1 MLKRR
6 GALKKN
12 FMIKIILALSF
23 IVNGILLITITGIM
37 PFLLFATLLVIA
49 GLSWYITMLLK
60 RIADIN
66 EDVNELFD
74 SLEGFSDHLE
84 KLSQMTM
91 FYGDE
96 TLQGMIVHSQE
107 IMEKIYDYQLKYEL
121 DSEFDEEQEGD
132 SDEEE
137 FYGPPP
143 EEE

>member
-1 MLKRR
+1 
-6 GALKKN
+6 
-12 FMIKIILALSF
+12 MIKIILALSF

>member
-1 MLKRR
+1 
-6 GALKKN
+6 
-12 FMIKIILALSF
+12 
-23 IVNGILLITITGIM
+23 M
-37 PFLLFATLLVIA
+37 PFLLFTASLVMA
-49 GLSWYITMLLK
+49 GLSWYIIMLLK
-60 RIADIN
+60 RIEEVN

-74 SLEGFSDHLE
+74 SLEGFSEHLDG
-84 KLSQMTM
+84 LSQMKM

-107 IMEKIYDYQLKYEL
+107 IMEKIYDYQQKYEL

>member
-1 MLKRR
+1 
-6 GALKKN
+6 
-12 FMIKIILALSF
+12 MIKIILALSF

-37 PFLLFATLLVIA
+37 PFLLFATTLIIA

-66 EDVNELFD
+66 DDVNELFD
-74 SLEGFSDHLE
+74 NLEAFSEHLE
-84 KLSQMTM
+84 SLSQMTM

-121 DSEFDEEQEGD
+121 DSEFDEEQQDD

-137 FYGPPP
+137 FYGPAP

>member
-1 MLKRR
+1 
-6 GALKKN
+6 
-12 FMIKIILALSF
+12 MIKIILALSF
-23 IVNGILLITITGIM
+23 IVNGILLITITGVM
-37 PFLLFATLLVIA
+37 PFLLFATLLIIA

-74 SLEGFSDHLE
+74 SLEGFSEHLDS
-84 KLSQMTM
+84 LSQMKM

-107 IMEKIYDYQLKYEL
+107 IMEKIYDYQQKYEL

>member
-1 MLKRR
+1 
-6 GALKKN
+6 
-12 FMIKIILALSF
+12 MIKIILALSF

-37 PFLLFATLLVIA
+37 PFLLFATLLVIV

-107 IMEKIYDYQLKYEL
+107 IMEKIYDYQLKYKL
-121 DSEFDEEQEGD
+121 DSEFDEEQEGE

-137 FYGPPP
+137 FYDSQ

>member
-1 MLKRR
+1 
-6 GALKKN
+6 
-12 FMIKIILALSF
+12 MIRIILALSF
-23 IVNGILLITITGIM
+23 IINGILLMTIAGVM
-37 PFLLFATLLVIA
+37 PFLLFTAALVVA
-49 GLSWYITMLLK
+49 GLVWYIIMLLR
-60 RIADIN
+60 RISSIN
-66 EDVNELFD
+66 EDVNDIFD
-74 SLEGFSDHLE
+74 YLEGFSEHLE
-84 KLSQMTM
+84 SLSQMSM

>member
-1 MLKRR
+1 
-6 GALKKN
+6 
-12 FMIKIILALSF
+12 
-23 IVNGILLITITGIM
+23 M
-37 PFLLFATLLVIA
+37 PFLLFATLLVIV

-121 DSEFDEEQEGD
+121 DSEFDEEQEGE

-137 FYGPPP
+137 FYDSQ

>member
-1 MLKRR
+1 
-6 GALKKN
+6 
-12 FMIKIILALSF
+12 MIKIILALSF

-37 PFLLFATLLVIA
+37 PFLLFATLLVIV

-121 DSEFDEEQEGD
+121 DSEFDEEQEGE

-137 FYGPPP
+137 FYDSQ

>member
-1 MLKRR
+1 M
-6 GALKKN
+6 
-12 FMIKIILALSF
+12 
-23 IVNGILLITITGIM
+23 TIAGVM
-37 PFLLFATLLVIA
+37 PFLLFTAALVVA
-49 GLSWYITMLLK
+49 GLVWYIIMLLR
-60 RIADIN
+60 RISSIN
-66 EDVNELFD
+66 EDVNDIFD
-74 SLEGFSDHLE
+74 DLEGFSEHLE
-84 KLSQMTM
+84 SLSQMSL